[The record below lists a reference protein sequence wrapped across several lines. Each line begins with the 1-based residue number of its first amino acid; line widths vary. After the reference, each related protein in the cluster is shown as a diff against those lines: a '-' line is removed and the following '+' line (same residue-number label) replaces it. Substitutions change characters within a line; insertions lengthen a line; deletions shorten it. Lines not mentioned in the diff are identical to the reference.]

1 MKIENCLADF
11 QILQY
16 LHHVDNAA
24 TSLIPGSV
32 INSTNEYNRQ
42 HRANVQFQSF
52 TLERGTYISIG
63 LFGWM
68 ARFV

>member
-1 MKIENCLADF
+1 MKIENCIADF

-32 INSTNEYNRQ
+32 MNSTNEYNRQ
-42 HRANVQFQSF
+42 YHVNVQFQPF
-52 TLERGTYISIG
+52 TLERGTYISRG

-68 ARFV
+68 ARSV

>member
-1 MKIENCLADF
+1 MKIENYIADF

-42 HRANVQFQSF
+42 HRTN
-52 TLERGTYISIG
+52 L
-63 LFGWM
+63 
-68 ARFV
+68 